1 MQRLI
6 EWGVKRIYGYPGDGI
21 NGIMGAFGRI
31 DGKID
36 FVQVRHEEMAAFMAC
51 AHAKFTGE
59 VGVCMATS
67 GPGAIHLLNGLYDAN
82 MDHVPV
88 VAIVGQAATT
98 ALGGSYQQEV
108 DLQQLF
114 EDVCDYAY
122 TVSSPMAIRHVVDRA
137 FRIAIGYRGVATI
150 IVPKD
155 IQEEKFAKPPRK
167 HNTLHSS
174 VGYLAP
180 VVMPSATDLRE
191 AAEILN
197 AGERVAVFVG
207 AGALSASDEV
217 IAVAERLGAGVA
229 KALLGKAV
237 VPDDLPFVTGTIGLL
252 GTAPS
257 FEMMENCDT
266 LLMVGTSFPYAEF
279 LPKEG
284 QARGIQIDIDPANL
298 GLRYPTEL
306 NLVGD
311 AATTLSELLP
321 LLEQK
326 SDCGWIDRLA
336 KAKEKWHE
344 QELARAQVTA
354 DPINPQLLFVSL
366 NERLPNDAI
375 ITGDAGTAT
384 NWYARNIKMRGRMK
398 GSLSGGLATMGS
410 AVPYAIAANS
420 HFPIAWRSHVRAT
433 ARCR

>member
-1 MQRLI
+1 MRRLI

-59 VGVCMATS
+59 IGVCMATS
-67 GPGAIHLLNGLYDAN
+67 GPGRNSFAQRALRCENG
-82 MDHVPV
+82 PRSR

-114 EDVCDYAY
+114 EDVSDYAY
-122 TVSSPMAIRHVVDRA
+122 TVSSPMSLRHVIDRA

-150 IVPKD
+150 ILPKD
-155 IQEEKFAKPPRK
+155 IQEEKFANR
-167 HNTLHSS
+167 HASTIRLHSS
-174 VGYLAP
+174 VGYIAA
-180 VVMPSATDLRE
+180 VVTPRATDLRA

-197 AGERVAVFVG
+197 AGERVAYLVG
-207 AGALSASDEV
+207 RGALDARDEV
-217 IAVAERLGAGVA
+217 IAVAERLHAGVA

-237 VPDDLPFVTGTIGLL
+237 IPDDLPYVTGTIGLL

-326 SDCGWIDRLA
+326 SDRGWIDRLG
-336 KAKEKWHE
+336 KAKE
-344 QELARAQVTA
+344 
-354 DPINPQLLFVSL
+354 N
-366 NERLPNDAI
+366 
-375 ITGDAGTAT
+375 GTT
-384 NWYARNIKMRGRMK
+384 KNSRGAK
-398 GSLSGGLATMGS
+398 
-410 AVPYAIAANS
+410 
-420 HFPIAWRSHVRAT
+420 
-433 ARCR
+433 